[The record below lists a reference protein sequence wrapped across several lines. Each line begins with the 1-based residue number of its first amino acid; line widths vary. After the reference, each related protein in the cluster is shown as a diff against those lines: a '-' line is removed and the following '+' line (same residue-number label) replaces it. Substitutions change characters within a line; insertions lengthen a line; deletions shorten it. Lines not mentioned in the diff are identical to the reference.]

1 MATYK
6 IKSGDTLSQI
16 AKKYNTTVKTLQ
28 KINNISDPNK
38 IRAGKSL
45 SVGIPKPQTAG
56 RKVNPYAG
64 QTKKSMASMAMKKK
78 PSMGAKRKVST
89 VAKKAKAISPAK
101 KNQMKMPTKSR
112 ASGRGLLGGLFR

>member
-89 VAKKAKAISPAK
+89 VKQKAKSPAK
-101 KNQMKMPTKSR
+101 IAQSKMPTKSKGTR
-112 ASGRGLLGGLFR
+112 KGLIGRFF